1 VNINNSVKVMWLYCV
16 LLQDLM
22 LIEGKTNNWYNWC
35 GVLIVLISNNYS
47 SAWQSEDGILTI
59 WFTWQWMLRCLA
71 TSRNCDVM
79 WTSCLLGRAASLA
92 CCSNHPLQQSQQQ

>member
-1 VNINNSVKVMWLYCV
+1 

-47 SAWQSEDGILTI
+47 SA
-59 WFTWQWMLRCLA
+59 
-71 TSRNCDVM
+71 
-79 WTSCLLGRAASLA
+79 
-92 CCSNHPLQQSQQQ
+92 